1 MAVTLTIN
9 STLRPSTL
17 ECRELE
23 ETFGA
28 HYSDEILCEGDTVSL
43 QDVKREVHKRGK
55 EMVLEKC
62 ATADRSP
69 AAVKIEER
77 IGQGSLWE
85 NALVCGERCMRKIW
99 WLVKALCHRCNG
111 EDCKKTMV
119 RARAGF
125 KYA

>member
-1 MAVTLTIN
+1 MGCRLSQNAYFSRRVAAK
-9 STLRPSTL
+9 STCQL
-17 ECRELE
+17 
-23 ETFGA
+23 
-28 HYSDEILCEGDTVSL
+28 
-43 QDVKREVHKRGK
+43 
-55 EMVLEKC
+55 
-62 ATADRSP
+62 
-69 AAVKIEER
+69 IEER

-85 NALVCGERCMRKIW
+85 NVLVCDERCMKKIW